1 MDLSLFLGGV
11 CLGSLFASLNSASTL
26 EADVCIT
33 NVSRTKKW
41 VYHLVKTPIAAALES
56 DLGSLAVPVSF
67 GAS

>member
-26 EADVCIT
+26 KADVCIT
-33 NVSRTKKW
+33 NVSRIKKW
-41 VYHLVKTPIAAALES
+41 VYHLVKTPIAVALES